1 MLKKKKENKKEY
13 QRSIFP
19 KIENNIVKQQL
30 IIHAITPHM
39 LSLEHLVFRTSS
51 RASTV
56 IKKMKNWRQ
65 ISELAFP
72 KEEGEKE
79 EERSR
84 DKVTPIIIREIN

>member
-1 MLKKKKENKKEY
+1 
-13 QRSIFP
+13 
-19 KIENNIVKQQL
+19 
-30 IIHAITPHM
+30 M

-51 RASTV
+51 RASTA
-56 IKKMKNWRQ
+56 IKKMKKWRQ

-72 KEEGEKE
+72 KEEEGEKE

>member
-1 MLKKKKENKKEY
+1 
-13 QRSIFP
+13 
-19 KIENNIVKQQL
+19 
-30 IIHAITPHM
+30 M

-51 RASTV
+51 RASTA

-84 DKVTPIIIREIN
+84 DKVEERDRNRTDPSYFQLTHELTCHLHGEKANRAPFLARC